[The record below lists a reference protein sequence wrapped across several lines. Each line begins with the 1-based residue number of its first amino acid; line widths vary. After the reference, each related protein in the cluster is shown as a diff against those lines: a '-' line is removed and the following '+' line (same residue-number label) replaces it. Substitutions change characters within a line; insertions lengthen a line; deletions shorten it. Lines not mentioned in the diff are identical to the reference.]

1 MPTLVRTPPG
11 FDLMNQLVGRLD
23 HFVSYTSGGEW
34 TTVAT
39 DSGTA
44 TVGDAASGELSLT
57 PSDGSVADNDEIYVK
72 ATNETLLFANNRAI
86 CFSALVKWAEGDTNH
101 LNVAIGFM
109 NAVAADSILDNG
121 AGPKASFSG
130 AVFYKVDGGTV
141 WRCRS
146 SLGTTNTD
154 SVTNIMAGGSAYQ
167 LLEIEFRAIDATLGE
182 ISFLIDGQVVR
193 DANNFPIKHQITYT
207 SATEMQAFAGA
218 KNGEATTVETLKI
231 DAMAYWQSR

>member
-1 MPTLVRTPPG
+1 
-11 FDLMNQLVGRLD
+11 MNQLVGRLD

-44 TVGDAASGELSLT
+44 TVGDAANGELALA
-57 PSDGSVADNDEIYVK
+57 PSDGTVGDNDEIYIK

-86 CFSALVKWAEGDTNH
+86 CFSALVKWTEGDTNH
-101 LNVAIGFM
+101 LNVAVGFM

-130 AVFYKVDGGTV
+130 ALFYKVDGGTV

-154 SVTNIMAGGSAYQ
+154 SITNITAGGSAYQ
-167 LLEIEFRAIDATLGE
+167 LLEIEFRAIDAALGE

>member
-1 MPTLVRTPPG
+1 MPTLVKTPPG
-11 FDLMNQLVGRLD
+11 FDLLSQLVGKMD
-23 HFVSYTSGGEW
+23 HFTAYNSGDEW
-34 TTVAT
+34 TTVAS

-44 TVGDAASGELSLT
+44 TVGDVANGELSLA
-57 PSDGSVADNDEIYVK
+57 PSDGTVADNDEIYIK

-86 CFSALVKWAEGDTNH
+86 CFAALVRWTEGNTDD

-121 AGPKASFSG
+121 GGPKASFSG

-146 SLGTTNTD
+146 SIGTTNTD
-154 SVTNIMAGGSAYQ
+154 SITNITAGGATYQ

-182 ISFLIDGQVVR
+182 ISFLIDGQVVN
-193 DANNFPIKHQITYT
+193 DSNNRPIKHQITYT
-207 SATEMQAFAGA
+207 GATEMQAFAGA
-218 KNGEATTVETLKI
+218 KNGAATTVEALKI
-231 DAMAYWQSR
+231 DALAYWQNR

>member
-44 TVGDAASGELSLT
+44 TVGDAANGELSLT
-57 PSDGSVADNDEIYVK
+57 PSDGTVGDNDEIYVK

-86 CFSALVKWAEGDTNH
+86 CFSALVKWTEGDTNH

-154 SVTNIMAGGSAYQ
+154 SITNITAGGSAYQ
-167 LLEIEFRAIDATLGE
+167 LLEIEFRAIDAALGE
-182 ISFLIDGQVVR
+182 ISFLVDGQVVR